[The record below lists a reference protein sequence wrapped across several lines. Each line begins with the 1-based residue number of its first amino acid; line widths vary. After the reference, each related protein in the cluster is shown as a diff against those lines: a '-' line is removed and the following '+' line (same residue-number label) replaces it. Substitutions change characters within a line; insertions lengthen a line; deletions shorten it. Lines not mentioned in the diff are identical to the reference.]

1 MPAVGLCC
9 KPDKFSPY
17 PPNLCLDAGAIEA
30 HLRMLMGEGSITG
43 KIKTG
48 TQTGFSLVHK
58 LVCPVCNIFC
68 WVLPK
73 PLYHTL
79 LHIFIA
85 YEYVAY

>member
-1 MPAVGLCC
+1 
-9 KPDKFSPY
+9 
-17 PPNLCLDAGAIEA
+17 
-30 HLRMLMGEGSITG
+30 MGEGSITG

-48 TQTGFSLVHK
+48 TQTGFPLLHK
-58 LVCPVCNIFC
+58 LVCPVCSIFC

-79 LHIFIA
+79 LHFIA